1 MVAEGERSRGR
12 IDWEF
17 DMTRCKLVYR
27 EWINNKVLLYSI
39 GNCIPYPVVNLHG
52 KEYEKVYIC
61 ITESLWCTAEMN
73 TISSQLYLSKIYFKK
88 KENLG
93 TCHRG

>member
-1 MVAEGERSRGR
+1 MVAEGEGSRGR

-39 GNCIPYPVVNLHG
+39 GNCIPYPVINLHG

-61 ITESLWCTAEMN
+61 VTESLWCTADMN
-73 TISSQLYLSKIYFKK
+73 TISSQLFLSKIYLKK